1 MFHVIYIPSHSAFF
15 LPRRFSFFDVNWK
28 HLVEENNSYV
38 PLNRH
43 SPVFKD
49 RDMYTFSWALAFL
62 DDLCIKIMQN
72 KRCENVCS
80 RSYGIEIENTQWKME
95 AKILWILIMDF
106 DFKWWWGKNEEDR
119 KVLQKATRCK
129 KERNCIRKKVTNSAS
144 YVWRFGMRD

>member
-28 HLVEENNSYV
+28 HLVEENNSYM

-72 KRCENVCS
+72 KRCENVQS
-80 RSYGIEIENTQWKME
+80 
-95 AKILWILIMDF
+95 LIWDWNWEHTMKNGGEDF
-106 DFKWWWGKNEEDR
+106 VNFDNGFWLQMMMGENEEDR

-129 KERNCIRKKVTNSAS
+129 RKKLHTKKK
-144 YVWRFGMRD
+144 